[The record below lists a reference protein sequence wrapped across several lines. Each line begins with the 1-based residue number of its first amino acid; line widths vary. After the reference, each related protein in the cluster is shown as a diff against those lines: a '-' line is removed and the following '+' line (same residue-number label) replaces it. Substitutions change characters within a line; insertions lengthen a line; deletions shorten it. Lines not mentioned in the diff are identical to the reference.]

1 MVSCVHVYIH
11 IYTHTLS
18 FTCIYFSTVIGSVSY
33 PQFYTLIFFFNSTK
47 YLGDDFL
54 SVHRVHQVC
63 VISHYL

>member
-33 PQFYTLIFFFNSTK
+33 PQFYTLIFFLIQQNILEMTFYQFIEYTK
-47 YLGDDFL
+47 
-54 SVHRVHQVC
+54 SV
-63 VISHYL
+63 